1 MSEAVY
7 LDSSVVLGHILGET
21 GRTLRFKSRSEIY
34 TSELTQIECLRT
46 LDRLRLLNQWT
57 DKEVIFRLGKL
68 QEMGDYFNEVSLQP
82 SILKRAGM
90 PLPVPVKTLDALH
103 LVTALEVANEIKT
116 KLIFLT
122 HDVQQRAAA
131 TACGFQTEVG

>member
-21 GRTLRFKSRSEIY
+21 GRALRFKPHLSLY
-34 TSELTQIECLRT
+34 TSELTRIECLRT
-46 LDRLRLLNQWT
+46 LDRLRLLNHWT

-68 QEMGDYFNEVSLQP
+68 QEMGDYFNEVALQP

-103 LVTALEVANEIKT
+103 LATALELTDEINE

-122 HDVQQRAAA
+122 HDAQQRAAA
-131 TACGFQTEVG
+131 MACGFQTEIK

>member
-1 MSEAVY
+1 MSEAIY
-7 LDSSVVLGHILGET
+7 LDSSMVLGHILGES
-21 GRTLRFKSRSEIY
+21 GRALRLKSRSEIY
-34 TSELTQIECLRT
+34 TSELTRIECLRT

-103 LVTALEVANEIKT
+103 LTTALELAGEIKEN
-116 KLIFLT
+116 LIFLT
-122 HDVQQRAAA
+122 HDVQQRTAAV
-131 TACGFQTEVG
+131 ACGFKVEV

>member
-1 MSEAVY
+1 MSEAIY
-7 LDSSVVLGHILGET
+7 LDSSMVLGHILGEA
-21 GRTLRFKSRSEIY
+21 GRVLRFKPRLGLY
-34 TSELTQIECLRT
+34 TSELTRIECLRT

-103 LVTALEVANEIKT
+103 LATALELTDEIKE

-122 HDVQQRAAA
+122 HDVQQSVAAV
-131 TACGFQTEVG
+131 ACGFQTEVE